1 MFNKSARNF
10 NMPFGRAA
18 RCTIVEVDEIVPT
31 GSIDPDQVHLP
42 SVYVQRVFKSNAE
55 KPIAVCH
62 TLCSRFDD
70 AFAHMRTC
78 LALDAD
84 ERGRDGCQGKRL
96 TQGYDK
102 ARENHPPCCS

>member
-55 KPIAVCH
+55 KPIAVCRLQACH
-62 TLCSRFDD
+62 VCDMLML
-70 AFAHMRTC
+70 AFST
-78 LALDAD
+78 
-84 ERGRDGCQGKRL
+84 
-96 TQGYDK
+96 
-102 ARENHPPCCS
+102 